1 MGKSNL
7 TGFKE
12 YCLQFYRELRHPY
25 SPEKKIS
32 VDIID
37 LETALDILDG
47 ILSLDCSEKSFS
59 GLPQQFYS
67 AFTSYFTLPRNEI
80 GMLCNSVDK
89 LSALIDPFLKKIA
102 LFLLPDIKFKT
113 KSGKLKPLWKTP
125 SYVAV
130 LEALNI
136 IRAREIEN
144 KSPTYWQNMPADL
157 AILRASFTAR
167 QKGVHESRIHS
178 LEELEKTVHSVVGTY
193 LIVCLRLLKNQ
204 SVWEMFKNIIERR
217 KAAYLFAERV
227 RSFPITNTLFSKK
240 EHLFVYRHRA
250 DIVPDIEGKK
260 YLFLNYLAGRGPC
273 FYWIEPKDKEI
284 IRAWAKKYFAE
295 ATDDIIRTNALRFLI
310 NEHAVNVNVK
320 TLLDTLP
327 FYEEKEEL
335 AQYIRDIAKPS
346 ERSRLLRLYGDKRE
360 EVAQACAVLLPRM
373 FSRIDEDL
381 KRLAITQSRTKRTL
395 LRSVVR
401 NLARIEDVDLYRTFV
416 DTQDKPIQIIY
427 IYCLGETGTAADSKL
442 LATWVSSKRRN
453 PIIRTA
459 CWYAISRIANRL
471 QDCSAVWAMVNKK
484 DKLIKTAAA
493 EAITRE
499 GMGPNYGLLFSK
511 GLVHRLGLGS
521 LVYET
526 ATEDD
531 RETVRSHL
539 SHVKL
544 DYEARELVLTL
555 CRVGRSE
562 DLDFLFDLFGECKD
576 VIHFQNHVRVV
587 TCAAKMC
594 TRRKALE
601 LKKFINSTEFWSYV
615 SQGERRPR
623 NRLPIENT
631 DNQAFI
637 RRLIAACYI
646 EKATRADTKLIL
658 RLLDHNYKWIARR
671 AAAKL
676 SEIGRTEDI
685 DKLVDLLW
693 KLDETKLKDA
703 DPAIYALCLLDKRLS
718 IKAA

>member
-1 MGKSNL
+1 MGKSNS
-7 TGFKE
+7 TEFKE

-25 SPEKKIS
+25 LPEKKAP

-37 LETALDILDG
+37 LEMALDILDG
-47 ILSLDCSEKSFS
+47 ILNLDCSEKSFS

-67 AFTSYFTLPRNEI
+67 AFISYFTLPRNEI

-89 LSALIDPFLKKIA
+89 LSALIDPFLKKVA
-102 LFLLPDIKFKT
+102 LFLLPDTKFET
-113 KSGKLKPLWKTP
+113 DSGKLKPLWKTP

-144 KSPTYWQNMPADL
+144 KSQAFWQNMPTDL

-178 LEELEKTVHSVVGTY
+178 LEELEKTVHSVIGTY
-193 LIVCLRLLKNQ
+193 IIVCLRLLKNE
-204 SVWEMFKNIIERR
+204 SVWETFKDIIEKR

-227 RSFPITNTLFSKK
+227 RSFLITGTLFSKK

-273 FYWIEPKDKEI
+273 FYWIDPKDREI
-284 IRAWAKKYFAE
+284 ILAWAKKYFAE
-295 ATDDIIRTNALRFLI
+295 TTDDTVRKNALRFLI
-310 NEHAVNVNVK
+310 KEQAVNVNVK
-320 TLLDTLP
+320 TLLNSLP
-327 FYEEKEEL
+327 LYKEKEEL
-335 AQYIRDIAKPS
+335 AQYIRDFAKP
-346 ERSRLLRLYGDKRE
+346 RDRRGLLRLCGDKRE
-360 EVAQACAVLLPRM
+360 EVALASVVLLSRM

-381 KRLAITQSRTKRTL
+381 RKLAITQSRTKRTL
-395 LRSVVR
+395 LRSIVR
-401 NLARIEDVDLYRTFV
+401 NLARAEDVDLYRTFV
-416 DTQDKPIQIIY
+416 DIHDKPVQIIY
-427 IYCLGETGTAADSKL
+427 IYCLGETGTAEDLKV

-453 PIIRTA
+453 AIIRKA

-471 QDCSAVWAMVNKK
+471 RNCRVVWSLVNKK

-499 GMGPNYGLLFSK
+499 GIGSYYELLFSK
-511 GLVHRLGLGS
+511 GLVHRLGLGR
-521 LVYET
+521 LIYET
-526 ATEDD
+526 ATEND
-531 RETVRSHL
+531 RETLRSYL
-539 SHVKL
+539 CDIKL
-544 DYEARELVLTL
+544 DYEARELVLAL
-555 CRVGRSE
+555 CKVGRSE
-562 DLDFLFDLFGECKD
+562 DLEFLLDLFGKYKE

-594 TRRKALE
+594 TRSKALE
-601 LKKFINSTEFWSYV
+601 MKGFINSREFWSYV
-615 SQGERRPR
+615 NQGERRPR

-637 RRLIAACYI
+637 RRLIAACFI
-646 EKATRADTKLIL
+646 EKTTRADIKLIL
-658 RLLDHNYKWIARR
+658 RLLDHNFKWIAHR

-676 SEIGRTEDI
+676 SEIGETEDLNELT
-685 DKLVDLLW
+685 DYLWGLEEEKLQ
-693 KLDETKLKDA
+693 DA
-703 DPAIYALCLLDKRLS
+703 DPAIYGLCLLDERLHN
-718 IKAA
+718 KAA